1 MLQQMKYSILKVPN
15 MNDTINLMESIHE
28 ILAVFLISNTL
39 KNVCN
44 LMYMYMN
51 IVGKYL
57 LISID

>member
-15 MNDTINLMESIHE
+15 MNDTINLMESIHD
-28 ILAVFLISNTL
+28 ILVVLLISNTL

-44 LMYMYMN
+44 LMYMN

>member
-15 MNDTINLMESIHE
+15 MNDTINLMESVHD
-28 ILAVFLISNTL
+28 ILVLLISNTL

-44 LMYMYMN
+44 LMYMN

>member
-1 MLQQMKYSILKVPN
+1 MLQQMKYSIPKVPN
-15 MNDTINLMESIHE
+15 MNDTINLMESVHD
-28 ILAVFLISNTL
+28 ILVVLLISNTL

-44 LMYMYMN
+44 LMYMN

>member
-1 MLQQMKYSILKVPN
+1 MQMKYSIPKVPN
-15 MNDTINLMESIHE
+15 MNDTINLMESVHD
-28 ILAVFLISNTL
+28 ILVLLISNTL

-44 LMYMYMN
+44 LMYMN

>member
-28 ILAVFLISNTL
+28 ILVVFLISNTL

-44 LMYMYMN
+44 LMYMN

>member
-15 MNDTINLMESIHE
+15 MNDTINLMESVHE
-28 ILAVFLISNTL
+28 ILVVLLISNML

-44 LMYMYMN
+44 LMYMN